1 MKNPESKQQLLQAMV
16 NFNAAYETLLNA
28 IEEYEQKNETS
39 VNDLHGFTES
49 YPFDKSFDELAIGQW
64 VADTIEGSTSC
75 NFKVLNYQYLNTGG
89 NCMVGIH
96 EVWLPEEK
104 KVVYVYTN
112 EEGGTISTVDYIR
125 LDIDVDD
132 YDELIMD
139 YADWGRITGY
149 EKYFELY
156 RHCHSQYLVDDC
168 RHFCITR
175 GVPYHF
181 LSEELQEKLTSDYLK
196 YCEDEHGGLI
206 DTNGRSII
214 VYPDYVAPTDSDKQL
229 EAIKEFRRWHDTIAG
244 VEEYYLEEYT
254 LTFAGHTVKLPFYA
268 EVWDAIDSLLERTIQ
283 DW

>member
-75 NFKVLNYQYLNTGG
+75 KFKVVGHQYLNTGG
-89 NCMVGIH
+89 NCMVGIFD
-96 EVWLPEEK
+96 VWLPEEK

-125 LDIDVDD
+125 LDLDIDD
-132 YDELIMD
+132 YDEFIMD

-156 RHCHSQYLVDDC
+156 RYCLNVYTKDDC
-168 RHFCITR
+168 RHFGITR
-175 GVPYHF
+175 GLPYH
-181 LSEELQEKLTSDYLK
+181 LLCEALQQNVDADYLA
-196 YCEDEHGGLI
+196 YCEAEHGGLI
-206 DTNGRSII
+206 DTDGYKII
-214 VYPDYVAPTDSDKQL
+214 VYPDYKQSTEDDKKL
-229 EAIKEFRRWHDTIAG
+229 EAAKEFQRWHNTTAAR
-244 VEEYYLEEYT
+244 EEYYEEEYT
-254 LTFAGHTVKLPFYA
+254 LTLAGHTVKLPFYA
-268 EVWDAIDSLLERTIQ
+268 EVWDAVDSLLTRTIK

>member
-1 MKNPESKQQLLQAMV
+1 MKNPESKKQLLQAMV
-16 NFNAAYETLLNA
+16 AFNAAYNTLRKA
-28 IEEYEQKNETS
+28 IDNYEHYNEAS
-39 VNDLHGFTES
+39 VNDLRGFTES

-64 VADTIEGSTSC
+64 VTDIIDGSTSC

-125 LDIDVDD
+125 LDLDIDD
-132 YDELIMD
+132 YDEFIMD
-139 YADWGRITGY
+139 YAAWGRITGY

-168 RHFCITR
+168 KYFGITR
-175 GVPYHF
+175 GIPYHF
-181 LSEELQEKLTSDYLK
+181 LSEELQERLTSEYLE
-196 YCEDEHGGLI
+196 YCEKEHGGLI
-206 DTNGRSII
+206 DTDGRSII
-214 VYPDYVAPTDSDKQL
+214 VYPDYEALTEDDKKL
-229 EAIKEFRRWHDTIAG
+229 KAIKEFQRWHGTIAG

-254 LTFAGHTVKLPFYA
+254 LTFAGHIVKLPFYA